1 MFQAVRNTFIAATAA
16 LALGFFGG
24 MAQAATVTLA
34 DGDVISPINTNDTY
48 IFEQT
53 LSGVGGPGS
62 VSFDF
67 AALPSQL
74 PLSLAAITINLA
86 SFQANISGFYMSL
99 FDGVNTTYATIN
111 VTSFGAAG
119 FSFNGALENA
129 FNNSLTQTLTLGWD
143 SYDTG
148 RIGSIQISASVAAVP
163 LPAGGLLLIGAI
175 GGLAALRRRKALAA

>member
-16 LALGFFGG
+16 LALGFFGAG
-24 MAQAATVTLA
+24 AQAAVVNLN
-34 DGDVISPINTNDTY
+34 DGDVISPISTNDTY
-48 IFEQT
+48 IYETT
-53 LSGVGGPGS
+53 LSGVGGAGS

-74 PLSLAAITINLA
+74 PLSIAAITVNLA

-99 FDGVNTTYATIN
+99 FDGVNTVYATIVVN
-111 VTSFGAAG
+111 PLGKAG
-119 FSFNGALENA
+119 FSFSGDIENA
-129 FNNSLTQTLTLGWD
+129 FNNSLTQTLTIGWD

-148 RIGSIQISASVAAVP
+148 AIGSIQLSASVAAVP